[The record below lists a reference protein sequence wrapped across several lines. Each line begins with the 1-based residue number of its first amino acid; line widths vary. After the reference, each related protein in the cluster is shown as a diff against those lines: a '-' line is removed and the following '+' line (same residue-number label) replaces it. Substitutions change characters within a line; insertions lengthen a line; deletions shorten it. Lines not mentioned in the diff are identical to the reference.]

1 MGIEFTVALK
11 KFGVIKDS
19 INIAKNSNHNF
30 LTIHFIYIFS
40 IPVFFI
46 DLLIYI

>member
-1 MGIEFTVALK
+1 MEIGFTVTLT
-11 KFGVIKDS
+11 KFGIIKDS
-19 INIAKNSNHNF
+19 INIAKNINHNF

-46 DLLIYI
+46 NLFIHI

>member
-1 MGIEFTVALK
+1 MEIGLTVALT
-11 KFGVIKDS
+11 KFEIIKDS

-30 LTIHFIYIFS
+30 LTIYFIYIFS